1 MDLDLIQT
9 NKGEY
14 IKLACEGV
22 CVSSEDHVLALLG
35 ACGEHQNHK
44 LLIPKGCLHPNFF
57 NLKTGLAGLIFQKF
71 STYKMKTAFLG
82 QWDEIQNERFK
93 ELMYE
98 CNKGLQI
105 HFFTSTPEAERWLL
119 A

>member
-9 NKGEY
+9 NDGEY
-14 IKLACEGV
+14 LKLSCEGV

-35 ACGEHQNHK
+35 ACGEHQNYK
-44 LLIPKGCLHPNFF
+44 LVIPEGCLHPNFF
-57 NLKTGLAGLIFQKF
+57 DLKTGFAGLIFHKF
-71 STYKMKTAFLG
+71 STYRMKTAFLG

-93 ELMYE
+93 ELMVE
-98 CNKGLQI
+98 CNKGPQTR
-105 HFFTSTPEAERWLL
+105 FFTSIPEAERWLL